1 MNCGGICGKRNFA
14 EDLAYGNDE
23 PQNVRSAVSG
33 EGTGWKVAVDI
44 IVSPCV
50 SWNLIKREGRPLFKS
65 LFYGQ
70 PESH

>member
-1 MNCGGICGKRNFA
+1 MWVFAERNFA

-33 EGTGWKVAVDI
+33 TGWKVAVDI
-44 IVSPCV
+44 IVSSCV
-50 SWNLIKREGRPLFKS
+50 SWNLIKREGLPLLKTV
-65 LFYGQ
+65 FYGQ